1 MSGHSKWSQIKRQ
14 KGVADARRGQL
25 FTKLTREIMLAV
37 KQGGANQE
45 TNLQL
50 RLAIQRARDGN
61 MPLENIERAINRAS
75 GGGEA
80 SELASVTLEGYGPN
94 GVAVLVEALCD
105 NRKRAIQE
113 VRRLFTRHNS
123 NLGESGCVSW
133 LFESKGVIM
142 VESDGSDAE
151 EVALQAIDAGAEDV
165 KTERGYLEIHT
176 QPQDMEKVKEAI
188 SEGQHVI
195 SAEICLVPKTTMLLG
210 EKEATQTLAFLDQLE
225 ELDDV
230 QRVFSNIDFS
240 DATLEKL
247 RAQR

>member
-1 MSGHSKWSQIKRQ
+1 
-14 KGVADARRGQL
+14 
-25 FTKLTREIMLAV
+25 
-37 KQGGANQE
+37 
-45 TNLQL
+45 
-50 RLAIQRARDGN
+50 
-61 MPLENIERAINRAS
+61 
-75 GGGEA
+75 
-80 SELASVTLEGYGPN
+80 
-94 GVAVLVEALCD
+94 
-105 NRKRAIQE
+105 
-113 VRRLFTRHNS
+113 VRRLFTQHNS

-133 LFESKGVIM
+133 LFENKGVIM
-142 VESDGSDAE
+142 VESDGSEAE
-151 EVALQAIDAGAEDV
+151 EIALQAIDAGAEDV
-165 KTERGYLEIHT
+165 RTEKGYLEIHT

-195 SAEICLVPKTTMLLG
+195 SAEIYLVPKTTVLLG